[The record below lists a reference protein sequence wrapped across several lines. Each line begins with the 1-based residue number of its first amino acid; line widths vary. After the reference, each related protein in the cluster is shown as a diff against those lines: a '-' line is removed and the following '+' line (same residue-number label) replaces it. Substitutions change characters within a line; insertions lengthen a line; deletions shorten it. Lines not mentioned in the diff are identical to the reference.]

1 MIGGVGGGKAT
12 MFKATRRQGWCLG
25 LGFSLIVSG

>member
-1 MIGGVGGGKAT
+1 MRYLAGGAGGGAFT
-12 MFKATRRQGWCLG
+12 RFKATRRQG